1 MRFLHDDR
9 EPIVVTHL
17 LDVTPSDV
25 ADVTESEACEATEEE
40 GLLDEHV
47 GAWSVDEPHDF
58 VGMEECLDH
67 NWTLWH
73 FAASHMCDGIGWN
86 GLLHYSFGEHA
97 LEGTEVVV
105 GTDARDASAAVGAC
119 MLEILSES
127 FADVEC
133 YFFHLQG
140 VGTMTEVADKVV
152 VHVAACTGVARPS
165 VCFLASF
172 DVVLHILAES
182 HVGKG
187 GVVVNARF
195 SLGDLDDASCF
206 DGVCCTKN
214 VFVDDFGIW
223 SGLWYE
229 VKIEELIGSDAI
241 GVDVKID
248 GEVAIRK
255 LLESKSNRFFSV
267 NLFVVCHSLF
277 CPKIRKNITSE

>member
-1 MRFLHDDR
+1 M
-9 EPIVVTHL
+9 
-17 LDVTPSDV
+17 
-25 ADVTESEACEATEEE
+25 A
-40 GLLDEHV
+40 
-47 GAWSVDEPHDF
+47 
-58 VGMEECLDH
+58 
-67 NWTLWH
+67 
-73 FAASHMCDGIGWN
+73 
-86 GLLHYSFGEHA
+86 
-97 LEGTEVVV
+97 
-105 GTDARDASAAVGAC
+105 
-119 MLEILSES
+119 
-127 FADVEC
+127 
-133 YFFHLQG
+133 
-140 VGTMTEVADKVV
+140 EVADKVV
-152 VHVAACTGVARPS
+152 VHVAACTGVACPS

-223 SGLWYE
+223 SGFWYE

-277 CPKIRKNITSE
+277 CPKIRKNITSK